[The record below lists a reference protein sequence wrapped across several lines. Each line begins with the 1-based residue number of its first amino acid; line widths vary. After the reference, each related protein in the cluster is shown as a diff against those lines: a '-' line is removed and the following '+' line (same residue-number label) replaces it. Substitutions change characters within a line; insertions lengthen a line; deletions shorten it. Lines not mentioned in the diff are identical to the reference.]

1 MLGPDIQPPQVTFCC
16 NLQLIQPEI
25 TEDNLLNICLLLV
38 NIKFTVIEPCYMSL

>member
-38 NIKFTVIEPCYMSL
+38 NI